1 MNLKQTIGGLVIFA
15 SVALVG
21 WKQQQPKTFSVSL
34 TIEQWNDYIGIV
46 NDAKLDG
53 DSRRFLTKQLTDQLQ
68 PQVDAWQK
76 LQKDST
82 GKKPKQ

>member
-1 MNLKQTIGGLVIFA
+1 MNYKQTIGGLVIFA
-15 SVALVG
+15 CVALVG
-21 WKQQQPKTFSVSL
+21 YQQQPKKFSVSL
-34 TIEQWNDYIGIV
+34 TIDQWNDYIGIV

-76 LQKDST
+76 AQKDST
-82 GKKPKQ
+82 GNKPKQ